1 MSFESLLTGIPT
13 ELRELGARLLVALLA
28 FLLIWLMRRFI
39 LRLALAPFRRRLER
53 TKFGRSVLEIVSQPI
68 LVGVIALGIFIAMSI
83 LGIDL
88 RTDTLLR
95 AVVNS
100 LILLAVASAAY
111 RIALVAPLAAGFSA
125 LTGVATDRRLEPFLK
140 AALRFVIL
148 VLGGALILQ
157 EWGVNVSAIVAGLGI
172 GTLGISLAAQDTVA
186 NLFGFVSIVADRP
199 FSVGDYIAVMDIEGT
214 VEHVGLRSTAIRKMD
229 QSRVMIPN
237 NMLNRVAIANWSRLQ
252 KRRFQLSLTAP
263 ADIQTAQML
272 WLLSSLRQ
280 MLIDMPKVEKD
291 SSVVLFTRIN
301 DNGSLTIELRGYILE
316 VAWVT
321 YMREVERINLGA
333 LELLRRA
340 LTIAPNQRTSFL
352 PQAPVTSDENRQT
365 N

>member
-1 MSFESLLTGIPT
+1 MPFDSLISDFSPQ
-13 ELRELGARLLVALLA
+13 LRELGLRLLVALIA
-28 FLLIWLMRRFI
+28 FLLIWLMRRLI
-39 LRLALAPFRRRLER
+39 LRLALAPFRRRLEQTR
-53 TKFGRSVLEIVSQPI
+53 LGKSVIEIISQPI
-68 LVGVIALGIFIAMSI
+68 LVGVMALGILVATSI

-88 RTDTLLR
+88 SADSLLR
-95 AVVNS
+95 AIVNS
-100 LILLAVASAAY
+100 LILLAIGSAAY
-111 RIALVAPLAAGFSA
+111 RLVSVLPLTAGVSA
-125 LTGVATDRRLEPFLK
+125 LSGMATDKRLEPFLN

-199 FSVGDYIAVMDIEGT
+199 FGVGDYIAVLDIEGT

-237 NMLNRVAIANWSRLQ
+237 SMLNRVAIANWSRLQ

-263 ADIQTAQML
+263 AETQTSQME

-301 DNGSLTIELRGYILE
+301 DNGSLLIELRGYILE
-316 VAWVT
+316 VAWVA

-333 LELLRRA
+333 LELRRRA
-340 LTIAPNQRTSFL
+340 LALDPQRSTGFL
-352 PQAPVTSDENRQT
+352 AQASVVSDENRQT